1 MHDITIFRGGE
12 KEVEEANWDHKA
24 VYFKLKD
31 GERMIGDS
39 GYNGEPNK
47 LSVWKDEHA
56 KGLKKFIGRV
66 CARQETFLR
75 VLRIGRFFET
85 VLLTERQL
93 RRGWNC
99 IRWWLRQLLLFVNMT
114 MKTAILHLKYVR

>member
-1 MHDITIFRGGE
+1 VHDITIFRGGE

-47 LSVWKDEHA
+47 LTVWKDEHA

-66 CARQETFLR
+66 CARQETFFKGLKDWKILR
-75 VLRIGRFFET
+75 DRFAYGKTTKERMELHKMVVEAIAVIRQYDYENGHPPFE
-85 VLLTERQL
+85 V
-93 RRGWNC
+93 C
-99 IRWWLRQLLLFVNMT
+99 
-114 MKTAILHLKYVR
+114 

>member
-12 KEVEEANWDHKA
+12 KEVEKSNRDRKA

-47 LSVWKDEHA
+47 
-56 KGLKKFIGRV
+56 FP
-66 CARQETFLR
+66 
-75 VLRIGRFFET
+75 FFSSS
-85 VLLTERQL
+85 LD
-93 RRGWNC
+93 GN
-99 IRWWLRQLLLFVNMT
+99 LFV
-114 MKTAILHLKYVR
+114 LDEDGGSG

>member
-12 KEVEEANWDHKA
+12 KEVEKSNRDRKA

-47 LSVWKDEHA
+47 LTVWKDEHA

-66 CARQETFLR
+66 CARQETFFKGLKDWKILR
-75 VLRIGRFFET
+75 DRFAYGKT
-85 VLLTERQL
+85 TKERMEL
-93 RRGWNC
+93 HKMVVEAIAVEEGSNC
-99 IRWWLRQLLLFVNMT
+99 
-114 MKTAILHLKYVR
+114 

>member
-12 KEVEEANWDHKA
+12 KEVKKSNWDPKA

-47 LSVWKDEHA
+47 LTVWKDEHA

-66 CARQETFLR
+66 CARQETFFKGLKDWKILR
-75 VLRIGRFFET
+75 DRFAYGKTTKERMELHKMVVEAIAVIRQYDYENGHPPFE
-85 VLLTERQL
+85 V
-93 RRGWNC
+93 C
-99 IRWWLRQLLLFVNMT
+99 
-114 MKTAILHLKYVR
+114 

>member
-12 KEVEEANWDHKA
+12 KEVDEANWDRKA

-47 LSVWKDEHA
+47 LTVWKDEHA

-66 CARQETFLR
+66 CARQETFFKGLKDWKILR
-75 VLRIGRFFET
+75 DRFAYGKTTKERMELHKMVVEAIAVIRQYDYENGHPPFE
-85 VLLTERQL
+85 V
-93 RRGWNC
+93 C
-99 IRWWLRQLLLFVNMT
+99 
-114 MKTAILHLKYVR
+114 

>member
-47 LSVWKDEHA
+47 LTVWKDEHA

-66 CARQETFLR
+66 CARQETFFKGLKDWKILR
-75 VLRIGRFFET
+75 DRFAYGKTTKERMELHKMVVEAIAVIRQYDYENGHPPFE
-85 VLLTERQL
+85 V
-93 RRGWNC
+93 C
-99 IRWWLRQLLLFVNMT
+99 
-114 MKTAILHLKYVR
+114 